1 MDSDSLLKRRISDIA
16 ELAEKYQTPRFSD
29 FLDEA
34 EQVIAGEVAFGGKW
48 YGGYPGAGR
57 KIVGFFPD
65 WYETEYDEFP
75 ISCVRIIK
83 KGSRELSHRD
93 YLGTLMS
100 LGLDRKKI
108 GDIAVVEDGAYVFAA
123 EEVAGHIAGS
133 IEKIANCG
141 VKLSIIPLS
150 DAKIPEPEFEYREIV
165 AAGMRLDAVLAA
177 YCNFSRKSAS
187 DFIASGRIG
196 VNHKEVMRNDYTLKE
211 GDLLS
216 IRGFGR
222 ALIEKIGGNTRSG
235 RLHITVKKFI

>member
-16 ELAEKYQTPRFSD
+16 ELADKYQTPRFSD

-34 EQVIAGEVAFGGKW
+34 EQIIAKESVFSGEWFGG
-48 YGGYPGAGR
+48 YHGAGR

-65 WYETEYDEFP
+65 WYEFDYNEFP
-75 ISCVRIIK
+75 ISCIKIK
-83 KGSRELSHRD
+83 KKGPRELTHRD

-108 GDIAVVEDGAYVFAA
+108 GDIAVVEDGAYVFVS

-141 VKLSIIPLS
+141 VKCDVISPC

-165 AAGMRLDAVLAA
+165 AAGMRLDAVVAA
-177 YCNFSRKSAS
+177 YCKLSRKNAS
-187 DFIASGRIG
+187 EFITSGRVS
-196 VNHKEVMRNDYTLKE
+196 VNHKEVIRNDYTLKE
-211 GDLLS
+211 NDLLS
-216 IRGFGR
+216 LRGFGR
-222 ALIEKIGGNTRSG
+222 VIIEKIGGNTRSG
-235 RLHITVKKFI
+235 RLHITVKKYI